1 MKNEDLFYAMNFLDE
16 DLIAEADKAV
26 TKAVVTPVKKKS
38 SNKAKIVPLIGS
50 FVAAA
55 AVLCVGGIILFG
67 LGSATS
73 SSTDKSMG
81 GARFEAEST
90 TAAAAGGHVDSALG
104 GDSYEGNISVSQ
116 GTLDANCDDTGEEMI
131 DAPVIEAEAIDIHS
145 ENYTFEY
152 DGATYL
158 LVQELETESDIED
171 NMGESLGRIETSDFD
186 ILVDQEMFECVEYDN
201 RVIVYVEDTMQYFV
215 AQRLLT

>member
-73 SSTDKSMG
+73 SSNDKSMG

-90 TAAAAGGHVDSALG
+90 TAAAGGHVDSALG

-131 DAPVIEAEAIDIHS
+131 VEPVIEAEAIDIHS

-171 NMGESLGRIETSDFD
+171 NTGESLGRIETSDFD